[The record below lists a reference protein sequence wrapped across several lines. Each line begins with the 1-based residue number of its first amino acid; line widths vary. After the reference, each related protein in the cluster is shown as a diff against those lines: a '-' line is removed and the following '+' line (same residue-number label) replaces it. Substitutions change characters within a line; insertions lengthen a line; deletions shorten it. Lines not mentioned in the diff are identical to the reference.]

1 MKILNI
7 TVRIEKK
14 TGKPAIFYRN
24 SVKYTGNAL
33 ACYTREE
40 QHSDACLAYYRQNTR
55 PSASIVEREACA
67 DLVIHYARICRKYD
81 GQELQLN
88 ARLRDN

>member
-1 MKILNI
+1 MMPLNI

-24 SVKYTGNAL
+24 SHKYMDYGL

-40 QHSDACLAYYRQNTR
+40 QHIDACLTYYCQYTR

-81 GQELQLN
+81 GQELHLH
-88 ARLRDN
+88 ARLRNN